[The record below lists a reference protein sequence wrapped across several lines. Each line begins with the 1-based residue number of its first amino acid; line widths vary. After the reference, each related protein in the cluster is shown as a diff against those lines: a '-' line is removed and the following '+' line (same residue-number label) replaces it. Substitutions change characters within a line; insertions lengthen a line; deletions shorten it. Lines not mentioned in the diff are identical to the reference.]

1 MLQSQGEVVSRFS
14 SFKLHLLSVFCPC
27 EGLLSEARVL
37 RKDGDSDEGAVR
49 LAGDDRGRRY
59 VQPRVGPSHLCHKRG
74 FRRSGGTGGL
84 HPQR

>member
-1 MLQSQGEVVSRFS
+1 MPQSQREVIQDFLLLNCVS
-14 SFKLHLLSVFCPC
+14 SVFCPC

-49 LAGDDRGRRY
+49 LAGDDGGRRY
-59 VQPRVGPSHLCHKRG
+59 VQPRVGPSHLCDKRG
-74 FRRSGGTGGL
+74 FGRSGGTGGL